1 MVSGTS
7 PLRAAA
13 DPEALLDGQVYGRTD
28 DDAGLKEIAQVL
40 RADIVR
46 MLAAAPSGHTAGPL
60 GMAELLTALYF
71 NAMRHDP
78 SRPGWEDRDVFF
90 LSNGHTA
97 PVLYAALA
105 RSGYFPLSELSTLRR
120 LGSRLQGHPERK
132 ALPGLES
139 TSGPLGSGL
148 SQAAGYA
155 HVVQNIDKVRGRF
168 VYTIMGD
175 GEIDEGNVW
184 EAAMFAGKYRL
195 GNLVAFID
203 RNNIQIDGATED
215 VMPLTNLRAKWEA
228 FDWHVLEIDGNNVR
242 AVVDAIQLGKAVSF
256 APTMIIAHTVPG
268 KGVPFIEYDHRW
280 HGKIPTQ
287 EQAETALRCLKGHA

>member
-1 MVSGTS
+1 MSITTPQLASTES
-7 PLRAAA
+7 PFG
-13 DPEALLDGQVYGRTD
+13 DQVYGRTD
-28 DDAGLKEIAQVL
+28 DEAQLREIARVI
-40 RADIVR
+40 RTDIIR

-71 NAMRHDP
+71 NAMKHDP
-78 SRPGWEDRDVFF
+78 ARPDWPDRDVFF

-97 PVLYAALA
+97 PVLYAAMA
-105 RSGYFPLSELSTLRR
+105 RSGYFPVEELATLRR
-120 LGSRLQGHPERK
+120 LGSRLQGHPERHS
-132 ALPGLES
+132 LPGVES

-155 HVVQNIDKVRGRF
+155 HVLQHIDKVRHRF

-175 GEIDEGNVW
+175 GEINEGNIW

-195 GNLVAFID
+195 GNLIGFID

-228 FDWHVLEIDGNNVR
+228 FDWHVLEVDGNNVR
-242 AVVDAIQLGKAVSF
+242 AVVDAINLGKAVSW

-280 HGKIPTQ
+280 HGKIPTH
-287 EQAETALRCLKGHA
+287 EQAELALRHLKDHP

>member
-1 MVSGTS
+1 VSGTS
-7 PLRAAA
+7 PLPAVA
-13 DPEALLDGQVYGRTD
+13 DLTVGLHGPVYGRTD
-28 DDAGLKEIAQVL
+28 DDARLKEIAGVL

-78 SRPGWEDRDVFF
+78 SRPDWGDRDVFF

-105 RSGYFPLSELSTLRR
+105 RSGYFPISELSTLRR

-195 GNLVAFID
+195 GNLIAFID

-215 VMPLTNLRAKWEA
+215 VMPLTNLRAKWES

-268 KGVPFIEYDHRW
+268 KGVPFIEYDYRW

-287 EQAETALRCLKGHA
+287 TQAEEALRYLRGQA

>member
-1 MVSGTS
+1 MSTTVIHTDD
-7 PLRAAA
+7 A
-13 DPEALLDGQVYGRTD
+13 DRSTDDEVFGRTED
-28 DDAGLKEIAQVL
+28 EGRLEEIARVI
-40 RADIVR
+40 RTDIIR

-71 NAMRHDP
+71 NALRHDP
-78 SRPGWEDRDVFF
+78 MRPSWADRDIFF

-97 PVLYAALA
+97 PVLYAAMA
-105 RSGYFPLSELSTLRR
+105 RSGYFPVAELVTLRR
-120 LGSRLQGHPERK
+120 LGSRLQGHPERS

-155 HVVQNIDKVRGRF
+155 HVLQNIDHVRHRF

-195 GNLVAFID
+195 GNLIAFID

-215 VMPLTNLRAKWEA
+215 VMPLTDLRAKWES

-242 AVVDAIQLGKAVSF
+242 AVVDAIRLAKAASSG
-256 APTMIIAHTVPG
+256 PTMIIAHTVPG
-268 KGVPFIEYDHRW
+268 KGVPFMEYDHHW
-280 HGKIPTQ
+280 HGKIPDRS
-287 EQAETALRCLKGHA
+287 QADEALRTLGGVA